1 MLVFVKVET
10 AKPRKTYDKTA
21 PNVTDPMIEPVK
33 TLLNLMIEPVKTVHL
48 FHG

>member
-10 AKPRKTYDKTA
+10 AKPEKTWNKTA

-33 TLLNLMIEPVKTVHL
+33 TVYQMLTNA
-48 FHG
+48 